1 MLPSPKTNRA
11 MLGYALWIVIED
23 SLRNWLAK
31 RLIDLFGAKW
41 DEQIPLGIWVKLM
54 ERYNQQVKASNF
66 SQVRDLLEYSDFP
79 DVFDIVRF
87 RKRAKEFVKAKE
99 IEGIEYYTDKLY
111 ALRNQIAHKPNS
123 FSLRNLD
130 DLISCSEWVI
140 EVAGTESVYLAVVRN
155 GIEREPELFARE
167 IPNDF
172 IELVAKTTEYKIPNN
187 LPVMDYE
194 YDGGFVGRRDERQ
207 DIKRRLLDKRIH
219 PIITISGAGG
229 VGKTAIAH
237 CICEDILKNHP
248 KLFDALI
255 WISAKKDRL
264 TLTGIEEIEPTAQSF
279 EEVLNAI
286 LVTFGFNEYLYRAV
300 DEKRKLVQEFILDY
314 PNSSILLVIDNLET
328 LLQDKTLLEYLK
340 DIPLPH
346 KVLITSRL
354 GLGETERRI
363 PLKQMSDNDA
373 MELFR
378 KIALEK
384 SVKGLAQLPNETIKS
399 YIRRMNGYPLV
410 IKWVVGQ
417 ASLNRDIERLVQSI
431 NTTDSDIAKFCF
443 EYIFD
448 VLLSENA
455 KLILRCLAAS
465 EQELTQPVIMHV
477 TELRGQPFEDAMQ
490 ELELASLVIP
500 EHNKDPN
507 DENRVVTKSGILPLT
522 RAYIIS
528 REGANREFKERL
540 QSVQALAENAR
551 RAKRQ
556 YELSLEYL
564 GAETDDELIASKY
577 VQTAFIRN
585 QANDYSGAFEAIER
599 ARELAPNF
607 AAVLRSWAVIEAN
620 NKNNDKAIDLYEKAT
635 QMKSS
640 DPTTWFLW
648 GKLEKDLGN
657 YDNAR
662 RHLHKALGL
671 VENKAPVLNALG
683 NVEKQDSNFTE
694 ALRIFEEALS
704 TIHET
709 EITDK
714 QLIVTRTSMADSYY
728 LWAENYERDKQL
740 AFAIEKA
747 QLGYNIMRDVRNEF
761 GSNDQ
766 KTRETL
772 MQCMLILGRLHN
784 KNNDP
789 TTARQFLE
797 ELVSI
802 EMNTRSS
809 SVKQRRFVAQAC
821 YNLIPMLLDSG
832 NIDEARRVYQHG
844 LNCIAQNDRFLPKY
858 ELLGPVIEGAKRY
871 QGQFIRIFTE
881 KGYGFIKSE
890 EIISK
895 DIFAHVSDVLDEFGD
910 DFSAMENVWV
920 SFSLETNDKGINAK
934 AIRIL
939 H

>member
-1 MLPSPKTNRA
+1 
-11 MLGYALWIVIED
+11 MLGYALWIAVED

-31 RLIDLFGAKW
+31 RLIDLYGAKW
-41 DEQIPLGIWVKLM
+41 DEQIPQGIWVKLM
-54 ERYNQQVKASNF
+54 ERYNQQVKTSNF
-66 SQVRDLLEYSDFP
+66 SQVRDLLEHSDFP
-79 DVFDIVRF
+79 DVFDIVKY
-87 RKRAKEFVKAKE
+87 RKGAKDFVKAKE
-99 IEGIEYYTDKLY
+99 IDGLDYYNDKLY
-111 ALRNQIAHKPNS
+111 TLRNQIAHKPNS
-123 FSLRNLD
+123 FSVRNLD
-130 DLISCSEWVI
+130 DLISCSEWTI
-140 EVAGTESVYLAVVRN
+140 EVVGTESVYLAEVRS
-155 GIEREPELFARE
+155 GIELEPELFARE
-167 IPNDF
+167 IPSEF
-172 IELVAKTTEYKIPNN
+172 IQRVTETTEYKITNN

-207 DIKRRLLDKRIH
+207 DVKRKLLDKRIH

-229 VGKTAIAH
+229 VGKTALAH
-237 CICEDILKNHP
+237 YLCEDILKNHP
-248 KLFDALI
+248 AVFDALI

-286 LVTFGFNEYLYRAV
+286 LSTFGFNEYLSKTV
-300 DEKRKLVQEFILDY
+300 EEKSKLVQDVILDY
-314 PNSSILLVIDNLET
+314 PKASILLVIDNLET

-363 PLKQMSDNDA
+363 PLKEMSDNDA
-373 MELFR
+373 IELFR
-378 KIALEK
+378 RIALEK
-384 SVKGLAQLPNETIKS
+384 SVKGLAQLPTETIKS
-399 YIRRMNGYPLV
+399 YVRRMNGYPLV

-417 ASLNRDIERLVQSI
+417 AALNRDIERLVQSI

-465 EQELTQPVIMHV
+465 EQGLTQPVMMHV
-477 TELRGQPFEDAMQ
+477 TELRGQTFEDAML
-490 ELELASLVIP
+490 ELELASLAIP
-500 EHNKDPN
+500 EQKKDLN
-507 DENRVVTKSGILPLT
+507 DENRVVTKYGILPLT
-522 RAYIIS
+522 RAYIVS
-528 REGANREFKERL
+528 REGLNREFKARL
-540 QSVQALAENAR
+540 QSVQTLAETAQ

-564 GAETDDELIASKY
+564 GAETEDELIASKY

-585 QANDYSGAFEAIER
+585 QANDYVGAHEAIER
-599 ARELAPNF
+599 AREIAPNF
-607 AAVLRSWAVIEAN
+607 AAVFRSWAFIEAE
-620 NKNNDKAIDLYEKAT
+620 NKNNYRAIDLYEKAS

-662 RHLHKALGL
+662 RYLHRALDL
-671 VENKAPVLNALG
+671 VENKATVLIALG

-694 ALRIFEEALS
+694 AVQIFKEALS
-704 TIHET
+704 TIREAST
-709 EITDK
+709 EITDR
-714 QLIVTRTSMADSYY
+714 QLIIAHTSMADSYY
-728 LWAENYERDKQL
+728 RWAENYERDKQL
-740 AFAIEKA
+740 TFATEKA
-747 QLGYNIMRDVRNEF
+747 QLGYNIMRDVVIEF

-766 KTRETL
+766 KTRETF

-789 TTARQFLE
+789 VTARQFLE
-797 ELVSI
+797 ELVSM
-802 EMNTRSS
+802 EMNPRSWS
-809 SVKQRRFVAQAC
+809 WGQRFVVARAC
-821 YNLIPMLLDSG
+821 YSLIPMLLDSG
-832 NIDEARRVYQHG
+832 NVEEARRVYKHG
-844 LNCIAQNDRFLPKY
+844 LDCIAPNDRLRPKY
-858 ELLGPVIEGAKRY
+858 EDLGTVVEGAKRY
-871 QGQFIRIFTE
+871 QGQFINILAD
-881 KGYGFIKSE
+881 KGYGFIEAREASN
-890 EIISK
+890 
-895 DIFAHVSDVLDEFGD
+895 DNIFAHKSDILDDLGD
-910 DFSAMENVWV
+910 DFSALRNVWV
-920 SFSLETNDKGINAK
+920 SFSLETNEKGTAAK